1 MIIKHLKNLPE
12 DKVVNWGNGKSSR
25 FLTKSDNLPFSVTK
39 TIVNKGTTSKLQ
51 YLNHVEACYCISGKG
66 SVRSKGESYEIVP
79 DTLYI
84 PENDE
89 HELSAS
95 DEEDLVLM
103 CVFFPALNGDERHKL
118 SEDGYSTYQIE

>member
-1 MIIKHLKNLPE
+1 MKIKYLKNLSE
-12 DKVVNWGNGKSSR
+12 DKVVDWGNGNSFR
-25 FLTKSDNLPFSVTK
+25 FLTKSDNLPFSITK

-51 YLNHVEACYCISGKG
+51 YLNHIEACYCISGKG
-66 SVRSKGESYEIVP
+66 MVRSKGESCEIVP

-89 HELSAS
+89 HELLAS

-103 CVFFPALNGDERHKL
+103 CIFSPALNGDEKHKL
-118 SEDGYSTYQIE
+118 SKDGYSTYQ